1 MKKRVSNSL
10 LVCSVLFLLFQL
22 TFMSASITSWAE
34 ATYSQQGSTNTC
46 CSSLDLT
53 TLALEVPCI
62 HIGEGTFSLSLSYS
76 GGTLFKLEDYA
87 LLDNSPCST
96 ECCGNFDVET
106 WLVSL
111 PCVLVGETSL
121 WTTFSLVANSEGLF
135 FDLLDYGLN
144 PPSPVAEIKEI
155 TLDTSQDSSSFFSFV
170 TDNYADDNTFD
181 VFAEPWCTDPPRLCG
196 HFVALGEVALENVSA
211 AEIPADTSFPTN
223 IECQDL
229 AVGDTC
235 IFKNAD
241 DSYTAATIASHVM
254 PASCVHKITLRYKSL
269 SQSTTSSCDVTEPQH
284 AVGDTLWVHNL
295 PMDTNELWIPDAP
308 LALGKDGS
316 IYYSAH
322 GGQVT
327 WDSSRIYAINKTDG
341 SLKWKTEPLAIW
353 HLNSN
358 IVVGDDGTIYVLSYT
373 KLYSIDPNT
382 GAFNWVWEVPH
393 TIGDYNTYG
402 EVGGL
407 ALANNGD
414 LIFKT
419 NGSGSYYRA
428 LYCVGPDGQTKWHHF
443 IGAEGTPI
451 TIGYNGTIYDIG
463 HESWFVHDLNR
474 WLSQTYLYAYNPDTC
489 NEIWKVPVDNLNS
502 GYDNIIVADDGDL
515 IWRDNANLVRF
526 DAADGHTIWKT
537 AAESNHYSKVLD
549 PDGFVY
555 LYDQWAWTAVFNS
568 QTGVKKESRISVTSW
583 PTIDSRGRLCG
594 TMGSESRLS
603 VNDADGN
610 VVWKNS
616 IDRFYGGSLA
626 ISTDKVIYIANDKK
640 VYALQGDATLAS
652 SGWPKYSHDNR
663 NTSNVNKH

>member
-1 MKKRVSNSL
+1 
-10 LVCSVLFLLFQL
+10 
-22 TFMSASITSWAE
+22 
-34 ATYSQQGSTNTC
+34 
-46 CSSLDLT
+46 
-53 TLALEVPCI
+53 
-62 HIGEGTFSLSLSYS
+62 
-76 GGTLFKLEDYA
+76 
-87 LLDNSPCST
+87 
-96 ECCGNFDVET
+96 
-106 WLVSL
+106 
-111 PCVLVGETSL
+111 
-121 WTTFSLVANSEGLF
+121 
-135 FDLLDYGLN
+135 
-144 PPSPVAEIKEI
+144 
-155 TLDTSQDSSSFFSFV
+155 
-170 TDNYADDNTFD
+170 
-181 VFAEPWCTDPPRLCG
+181 
-196 HFVALGEVALENVSA
+196 
-211 AEIPADTSFPTN
+211 
-223 IECQDL
+223 
-229 AVGDTC
+229 
-235 IFKNAD
+235 
-241 DSYTAATIASHVM
+241 
-254 PASCVHKITLRYKSL
+254 
-269 SQSTTSSCDVTEPQH
+269 
-284 AVGDTLWVHNL
+284 
-295 PMDTNELWIPDAP
+295 LWIPDAP

-382 GAFNWVWEVPH
+382 GAFNWVWELSH
-393 TIGDYNTYG
+393 TIGDHNTYG

-443 IGAEGTPI
+443 IGADGTPI

-463 HESWFVHDLNR
+463 HES
-474 WLSQTYLYAYNPDTC
+474 QYYLYAYNPSTG
-489 NEIWKVPVDNLNS
+489 NEIWKVPMDSYGSFSN
-502 GYDNIIVADDGDL
+502 NIIVADDGNL
-515 IWRDNANLVRF
+515 IWLDNGNLVKG

-537 AAESNHYSKVLD
+537 AAQSNYFNKVLD

-555 LYDQWAWTAVFNS
+555 LWDQWAGTAVFNS
-568 QTGVKKESRISVTSW
+568 QTGVKKESRIHVTDW

-594 TMGSESRLS
+594 VIGGSESRLS

-616 IDRFYGGSLA
+616 IDSFYGGSLA
-626 ISTDKVIYIANDKK
+626 ISADKVIYIANDKK